1 MAGAAERMKLMRQR
15 RRVRGLRELRIVVAD
30 PRSRAVRRRV
40 AKQVASLDPARERD
54 ALQWIETVSEFDA
67 DASGDLV
74 TVAAAGDYGKPR
86 PAVIVQTDAFP
97 ESHASVVVCQLTSEL
112 ADAPDFR
119 VTIEPTPENGLRAT
133 SQVMAD
139 KPVTLNANA
148 SGGKSDNGDQDMARI
163 GIALAFVLGLA
174 D

>member
-1 MAGAAERMKLMRQR
+1 MQR
-15 RRVRGLRELRIVVAD
+15 
-30 PRSRAVRRRV
+30 
-40 AKQVASLDPARERD
+40 
-54 ALQWIETVSEFDA
+54 
-67 DASGDLV
+67 GDVV

-97 ESHASVVVCQLTSEL
+97 ESHASVVVCQMTSEL
-112 ADAPDFR
+112 VDAPDFR
-119 VTIEPTPENGLRAT
+119 VTIEPGRENGLRLK

-139 KPVTLNANA
+139 KPVTIRRERIGQKIGRLGN
-148 SGGKSDNGDQDMARI
+148 QDMARL

>member
-1 MAGAAERMKLMRQR
+1 MQMR
-15 RRVRGLRELRIVVAD
+15 RGDV
-30 PRSRAVRRRV
+30 
-40 AKQVASLDPARERD
+40 
-54 ALQWIETVSEFDA
+54 
-67 DASGDLV
+67 V

-97 ESHASVVVCQLTSEL
+97 DNHASVVVCQLTSEL
-112 ADAPDFR
+112 MDAPDFR
-119 VTIEPTPENGLRAT
+119 ITIEPEPENGLRLR

-139 KPVTLNANA
+139 KPVTIRRERIGRKIGRLSNR
-148 SGGKSDNGDQDMARI
+148 DMARL